1 MGSHETRKPNSSGAT
16 TMRTI
21 QTSLLSL
28 GLLTLV
34 TLTGCPPNKQ
44 ELSKDDPL
52 VGGNPVVSKSI
63 VPPPE
68 PVDQGTTPAS
78 LTTSGNLPGAVPLR
92 MDGPERTT
100 SAKQTGGPQWKS
112 EQKPATNTKS
122 TSSSQKTNSM
132 NSNVMPKLSK
142 PRPDHGQG
150 IRDVKDS
157 NPRSNSQGQRPQVTT
172 PPKKVQSEARPA
184 KESRHTTQYKS
195 SQPTDPAEIA
205 LKSLNV
211 KWEEERVQ
219 EGVRVIAYIPDRQFA
234 DGNHFQ
240 KTTFTAADRASALR
254 AVVQKAL
261 EVPKQKY

>member
-1 MGSHETRKPNSSGAT
+1 
-16 TMRTI
+16 
-21 QTSLLSL
+21 
-28 GLLTLV
+28 
-34 TLTGCPPNKQ
+34 
-44 ELSKDDPL
+44 
-52 VGGNPVVSKSI
+52 
-63 VPPPE
+63 
-68 PVDQGTTPAS
+68 
-78 LTTSGNLPGAVPLR
+78 

-261 EVPKQKY
+261 EVPKQKYKVGQRQQRTRVGRFTTSLKGERRPNKVPSLALQPCRKKHPSENCKAENYS